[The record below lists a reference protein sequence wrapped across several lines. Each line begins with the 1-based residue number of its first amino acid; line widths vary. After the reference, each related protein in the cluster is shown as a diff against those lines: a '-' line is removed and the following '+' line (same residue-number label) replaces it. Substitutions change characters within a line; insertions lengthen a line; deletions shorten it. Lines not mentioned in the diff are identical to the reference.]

1 MVWTSRESFEL
12 GWITE
17 VTVGVNER
25 VFSVRQ
31 VSQFEIN
38 DSTKDN
44 QTSAGIFLTSADVD
58 ALVVRSRR
66 PACIG
71 GDAGN

>member
-25 VFSVRQ
+25 VFSVVQ
-31 VSQFEIN
+31 VSEFEIN

-44 QTSAGIFLTSADVD
+44 QTSAGEFSLP
-58 ALVVRSRR
+58 L
-66 PACIG
+66 
-71 GDAGN
+71 